1 MTAQMFANHVSHIP
15 GCPART
21 SNLAIEVCELKS
33 KDAFNDKRI
42 TEILAQIRSIESGR
56 GEGAGRD
63 IPIDDMMDAMENGEL
78 NLLSTPNVTQLNS
91 KQL

>member
-1 MTAQMFANHVSHIP
+1 M
-15 GCPART
+15 
-21 SNLAIEVCELKS
+21 KS

-78 NLLSTPNVTQLNS
+78 NL
-91 KQL
+91 